1 MWYYHGLF
9 TDANPA
15 DYLQVML
22 HGLPLD
28 LSIAGYLSV
37 IPALLQIVSLW
48 LLPHFAQGARR
59 VYFAL
64 ISFVMATVF
73 VSDMALYSYWGFRLD
88 STPLFYFFS
97 SPKDALASVGIG
109 IVIAGFAIMAVLTVL
124 FYLLFFQCFAKTF
137 FCE

>member
-1 MWYYHGLF
+1 MLPLHHSLTKKGFSVNMKKQLYIFIRTYLLFVVVFIIQKPLFMWYYHGLF

-48 LLPHFAQGARR
+48 LLPHFAQGTRR

-73 VSDMALYSYWGFRLD
+73 VSDMALYRRQAAAPCSGQW
-88 STPLFYFFS
+88 S
-97 SPKDALASVGIG
+97 
-109 IVIAGFAIMAVLTVL
+109 
-124 FYLLFFQCFAKTF
+124 
-137 FCE
+137 